1 MATAITDS
9 SITGIVAGAYGDLV
23 KLDDDRVV
31 DLATYL
37 KETDDGGT
45 DNIVGIIKGA
55 YDSQVLLSDGSVK
68 SLADHVRAPGALTIA
83 GIITGAY
90 TNQAKIADGMIVN
103 LAEKVK
109 ADEGGGSA
117 LEVGLSLVGGIG
129 DPVQIIDAKMI
140 DYNGNEYLVEKL
152 ENGTFVVSKQLEEGR
167 LEPISDR
174 APLVNAVLKLYRE
187 SFSDPQNLNADELA

>member
-9 SITGIVAGAYGDLV
+9 SILGIVSGAYGDLV
-23 KLDDDRVV
+23 KLDDGRVV
-31 DLATYL
+31 DLATHL

-45 DNIVGIIKGA
+45 DTIVGMIKGA
-55 YDSQVLLSDGSVK
+55 YDTQVLLSDGSVK
-68 SLADHVRAPGALTIA
+68 SLAEHVRAPGALTIS

-90 TNQAKIADGMIVN
+90 TSQAKIADGTIVN

-117 LEVGLSLVGGIG
+117 LVVSLALEEEPGEAALVV
-129 DPVQIIDAKMI
+129 DTKMI
-140 DYNGNEYLVEKL
+140 DYNGNEYRVEKRGD
-152 ENGTFVVSKQLEEGR
+152 ETFVVSKQVDDDVFET
-167 LEPISDR
+167 ISEK

-187 SFSDPQNLNADELA
+187 GFSDPQNPTGNELA